1 MQKKRFLVLTCG
13 LFLLAAAAGQEAP
26 KEKKVLKNADVVLMA
41 ENHFDDETLLRIIDV
56 ADTDFD
62 ISGDELIRMKN
73 AGVSSAVLRAML
85 QATQRKKHAAEG
97 VAGQASPA
105 PGSDVSKSGA
115 SGSSPAG
122 STQEVAAPAPG
133 APTATDSS
141 AAANASAPSVN
152 GRSPARAVSPA
163 PPNSMASGR
172 GMNAG
177 GMGSMVNPQQM
188 AAMQSQLGSIGGIM
202 GMMNGM
208 MSMNSYAPEQMPHVF
223 LRGEINKPMMEVSP
237 STAQMAQTKFNG
249 GGPSVGA
256 SMLRS
261 IATQALSFAALGAG
275 PGGMMAMSAFS
286 MGSGILMRPHTPSM
300 TYVWGLPGRKSNR
313 ELNTTSP
320 LFELSYGEI
329 PGVDPDGYEP
339 AIVKLVPTR
348 DNYRLVGATK
358 TKMGMNMM
366 NGGGVEQGK
375 WFSEER
381 WPVELSKEE
390 RGFYVL
396 KVLQALEPGEYA
408 VVLRPVKGY
417 KQTTSG
423 FGGGAQVFYSVWDFS
438 VPGAPDEP
446 TDKKKKKR

>member
-26 KEKKVLKNADVVLMA
+26 KEKKVLKNADIVQMV
-41 ENHFDDETLLRIIDV
+41 ENHFDDETLLKIIGV
-56 ADTDFD
+56 TDTDFD

-85 QATQRKKHAAEG
+85 QATQRKRHAAEG
-97 VAGQASPA
+97 TAGQANPA
-105 PGSDVSKSGA
+105 AGNDISKSGA
-115 SGSSPAG
+115 SGSSSAG
-122 STQEVAAPAPG
+122 TPQESAAPAAGMSTAVGNAPG
-133 APTATDSS
+133 PSASNNSPVPS
-141 AAANASAPSVN
+141 AASMAL
-152 GRSPARAVSPA
+152 
-163 PPNSMASGR
+163 NSMAGGGGISTAGTGR
-172 GMNAG
+172 
-177 GMGSMVNPQQM
+177 SMVNPQQM
-188 AAMQSQLGSIGGIM
+188 AALQSQLGSMGGIM

-208 MSMNSYAPEQMPHVF
+208 MSMTSYAPEQMPHVY

-249 GGPSVGA
+249 GGPSAGA

-261 IATQALSFAALGAG
+261 IATQALSFAALSAG

-286 MGSGILMRPHTPSM
+286 MGSGLLMRPHTPSM

-313 ELNTTSP
+313 ELNTTLP

-339 AIVKLVPTR
+339 AIVRLVPTR

-396 KVLQALEPGEYA
+396 KVQQALEPGEYA

-438 VPGAPDEP
+438 VPGASDEP
-446 TDKKKKKR
+446 TDKKKKKK